1 MNSPLVNSP
10 GLVQVRLQ
18 HTSDIRVELG
28 SHERTRGHIVV
39 ELSSVGRE
47 ASLDTQ
53 GVMVCLQDMELV
65 IGSTECLMLMA
76 EREVITTV
84 LLMYWVIKSGLQFS
98 LKIRG
103 GSSPSSHCSVTMPM
117 PMMVNPMD
125 STADE

>member
-1 MNSPLVNSP
+1 MNP
-10 GLVQVRLQ
+10 GLVQVRLK
-18 HTSDIRVELG
+18 HTSDIREELG

-39 ELSSVGRE
+39 ERSSVGRE

-103 GSSPSSHCSVTMPM
+103 GGSPSSHCSVTMPM

>member
-1 MNSPLVNSP
+1 MNP
-10 GLVQVRLQ
+10 GLVQVRLK
-18 HTSDIRVELG
+18 HTSDIRVERG

-39 ELSSVGRE
+39 ERSSVGRE
-47 ASLDTQ
+47 ASQDTQ

-76 EREVITTV
+76 EREVFTTV
-84 LLMYWVIKSGLQFS
+84 LLMYWVIKSSLQFS

-103 GSSPSSHCSVTMPM
+103 GGSPSSHCSVTMPM

>member
-1 MNSPLVNSP
+1 MKAP
-10 GLVQVRLQ
+10 G
-18 HTSDIRVELG
+18 TELG
-28 SHERTRGHIVV
+28 KQVLGMER
-39 ELSSVGRE
+39 SSVGRE

-103 GSSPSSHCSVTMPM
+103 GGSPSSHCSVTMPM